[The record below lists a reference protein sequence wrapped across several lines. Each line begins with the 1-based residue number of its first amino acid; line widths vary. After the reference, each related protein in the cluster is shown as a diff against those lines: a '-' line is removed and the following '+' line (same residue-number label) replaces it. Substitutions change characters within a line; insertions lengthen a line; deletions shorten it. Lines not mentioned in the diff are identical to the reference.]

1 MTRNKLRC
9 DGISDLELGRAPAS
23 VLFLFKEVNYFLK
36 QRNVMFISW
45 DHLLTRV
52 KLARCLQSNSTVQ
65 AGRQTRLVMNYVFF
79 FFFVISAF

>member
-1 MTRNKLRC
+1 MTRSKLRS

-23 VLFLFKEVNYFLK
+23 VLFFLLLLFKEVNYFLK

-52 KLARCLQSNSTVQ
+52 KLARRLQSNSTVQ
-65 AGRQTRLVMNYVFF
+65 AGQQTRLVMN
-79 FFFVISAF
+79 

>member
-1 MTRNKLRC
+1 VTRNKLRS

-23 VLFLFKEVNYFLK
+23 VLSFLFKEVNYFLK

-52 KLARCLQSNSTVQ
+52 KLVRRLQSNSTVQ
-65 AGRQTRLVMNYVFF
+65 AGQQTRLVMN
-79 FFFVISAF
+79 